1 MKKNII
7 APWGKQLLI
16 SILGTAIGVG
26 LTFAVDR
33 KMENDKLKRAQ
44 RETALMAVC
53 DIDEIIQQLKD
64 EMHSEDSL
72 FHVAMPIQPIEKL
85 RIFAT

>member
-1 MKKNII
+1 MKKIII
-7 APWGKQLLI
+7 APWGKQLLT

-26 LTFAVDR
+26 LTFTADR
-33 KMENDKLKRAQ
+33 MMENNKQQRAQ

-64 EMHSEDSL
+64 EMHSEDDEDDGQHL
-72 FHVAMPIQPIEKL
+72 GD
-85 RIFAT
+85 